1 MPDPQAVERWPG
13 QPDGH
18 TVPVVL
24 SSSASN
30 PPNGDLPAA
39 AERAEFNLMIT
50 TDQRKALNPFD
61 QVSPR

>member
-1 MPDPQAVERWPG
+1 
-13 QPDGH
+13 
-18 TVPVVL
+18 VL

-61 QVSPR
+61 QISPR